1 MNFGPR
7 PLYPVADNR
16 AHVQDMITGVREPS
30 LYNTACQ
37 GERCGPIC
45 VGYTRDQLLAIS
57 PARLTPDLT
66 SRLRKL
72 AIGFC
77 LPCKRSRSCGK
88 NLKKGRPIDLIAPC
102 VLPVGPQTDLR
113 MPSSVNFNNLIT
125 IPLQTK
131 PTLANDIS
139 IALFNARSVNSP
151 EKRTEINTFITDEN
165 IQLMFL
171 TETWL
176 RARGDDARC
185 SDLTP
190 AGYSIRS
197 FPRPSRGGGLA
208 VIFHDRYSSHI
219 SFTTSFPFDHSSFEL
234 ARVSLAMTEQSVNF
248 FCVYRPPPSRKN
260 KQTDSMFVAQ
270 LHSLLEHC
278 NSLHGSSI
286 VLGDFNVHYDNPL
299 NPTTS
304 RVMDLLT
311 TFNLTQAVSQPTH
324 DKGHILDWLLHTS
337 DDHLV
342 QSTSVSHS
350 IASDHACVICHL
362 NIATPPS
369 RPTYVM
375 TRNIRAIDR
384 AALKADLTARHSHL
398 PCPIADDLD
407 SVLTGVLDD
416 HAPVMRRRVRPQ
428 KNAPWFSGVAEEVR
442 SLKQQRRRAE
452 RLWLKT
458 GLTVHKQLYN
468 NAKKL
473 VTKLVHKAKTTYYC
487 NKIKES
493 LSCKQLFSV
502 ANQLLG
508 NKKPSPLPTVFPLI
522 DLPKRCLDFFKD
534 KIETI
539 RNKLDVLS
547 SNPPACTE
555 LSFHGRP
562 LTHFRP
568 VTEDFVRR
576 SILSSPLKTCELD
589 AFPTP
594 LLLECLDSLLPCITA
609 VFNNSLVSG
618 VFPSVYKSA
627 LVKPLLKKMSLD
639 PDDLKNYRPVSNV
652 SFLSKV
658 LERIVLSQLNEHL
671 NHNNLL
677 SPLQSAYRPNHS
689 TETALLRIV
698 NDLLTAMDNKKK
710 KKCILTLLDLS
721 AAFDTIDHQ
730 ILLTRLQHS
739 FGISGPALSWFS
751 SYLSNRT
758 HAVTINSLQSEHTTL
773 HYGVP
778 QGSVLGPVLFILYTQ
793 PLFNLVSKHAV
804 SHHAFADDN
813 QLYKIS
819 TLDAI
824 HQSIETLQTCTID
837 VKSWMTANKLQ
848 LNDKKQQQLKP

>member
-1 MNFGPR
+1 M
-7 PLYPVADNR
+7 
-16 AHVQDMITGVREPS
+16 
-30 LYNTACQ
+30 
-37 GERCGPIC
+37 
-45 VGYTRDQLLAIS
+45 
-57 PARLTPDLT
+57 
-66 SRLRKL
+66 
-72 AIGFC
+72 
-77 LPCKRSRSCGK
+77 
-88 NLKKGRPIDLIAPC
+88 
-102 VLPVGPQTDLR
+102 
-113 MPSSVNFNNLIT
+113 
-125 IPLQTK
+125 
-131 PTLANDIS
+131 
-139 IALFNARSVNSP
+139 
-151 EKRTEINTFITDEN
+151 
-165 IQLMFL
+165 
-171 TETWL
+171 
-176 RARGDDARC
+176 
-185 SDLTP
+185 
-190 AGYSIRS
+190 
-197 FPRPSRGGGLA
+197 
-208 VIFHDRYSSHI
+208 
-219 SFTTSFPFDHSSFEL
+219 
-234 ARVSLAMTEQSVNF
+234 
-248 FCVYRPPPSRKN
+248 
-260 KQTDSMFVAQ
+260 
-270 LHSLLEHC
+270 
-278 NSLHGSSI
+278 
-286 VLGDFNVHYDNPL
+286 
-299 NPTTS
+299 
-304 RVMDLLT
+304 
-311 TFNLTQAVSQPTH
+311 
-324 DKGHILDWLLHTS
+324 
-337 DDHLV
+337 
-342 QSTSVSHS
+342 
-350 IASDHACVICHL
+350 
-362 NIATPPS
+362 
-369 RPTYVM
+369 
-375 TRNIRAIDR
+375 
-384 AALKADLTARHSHL
+384 
-398 PCPIADDLD
+398 
-407 SVLTGVLDD
+407 
-416 HAPVMRRRVRPQ
+416 
-428 KNAPWFSGVAEEVR
+428 
-442 SLKQQRRRAE
+442 
-452 RLWLKT
+452 
-458 GLTVHKQLYN
+458 
-468 NAKKL
+468 
-473 VTKLVHKAKTTYYC
+473 
-487 NKIKES
+487 
-493 LSCKQLFSV
+493 

-522 DLPKRCLDFFKD
+522 DLPKRFLDFFKD

-576 SILSSPLKTCELD
+576 TILSSPLKTCELD

-594 LLLECLDSLLPCITA
+594 LLLESLDSLLPCITA

-639 PDDLKNYRPVSNV
+639 PDDLKNYRPVSNL

-698 NDLLTAMDNKKK
+698 NDLLTAMDNNKI
-710 KKCILTLLDLS
+710 CILTLLDLS

-739 FGISGPALSWFS
+739 FGISGLALSWFS

-848 LNDKKQQQLKP
+848 LNDKKKN